1 MMNIMNVRKN
11 LIIAVVWLFA
21 LSVLVI
27 AQGPSPRKGPP
38 GFDPQI
44 GRPDH
49 GPGLPF
55 PPDHGLS
62 ILSPDMRFDGKV
74 VKGAPYSAT
83 AVTEST
89 QTLSNGARITHKTTA
104 SIYRDSEG
112 RTRREMTLD
121 RVGPFATAD
130 EPTQLIFINDPV
142 AGVHYILDQRSHTAR
157 KMAAPPDD
165 RTPRRPPSERASERA
180 SDKSPERAHGK
191 APGESKTESLG
202 KQAIEGV
209 EAEGVRSV
217 ITIPEGRIGNDRP
230 IEIVSERWDSSE
242 LQTVVLSKHNDPRF
256 GETVYR
262 LTNINRAE
270 PAQALFEVPADYKVE
285 EGRPGG
291 FFGDRRMKRP
301 GDR

>member
-1 MMNIMNVRKN
+1 MTIEKNV
-11 LIIAVVWLFA
+11 IIAIVLLLA
-21 LSVLVI
+21 LGVLVS
-27 AQGPSPRKGPP
+27 AQDPSPRKRPP
-38 GFDPQI
+38 GFGAPRGEPGQMP
-44 GRPDH
+44 GR
-49 GPGLPF
+49 PF
-55 PPDHGLS
+55 PPDHALN
-62 ILSPDMRFDGKV
+62 ILSPEMRFDGKV

-83 AVTEST
+83 AITESS

-112 RTRREMTLD
+112 RTRREVTLD

-130 EPTQLIFINDPV
+130 EPAQLIFIDDPV
-142 AGVHYILDQRSHTAR
+142 AGVHYVLDQRSHTAR
-157 KMAAPPDD
+157 KMAAPPGGGP
-165 RTPRRPPSERASERA
+165 RRRPPPERATEKAPERASA
-180 SDKSPERAHGK
+180 
-191 APGESKTESLG
+191 ESKTESLG
-202 KQAIEGV
+202 KQVIEGV

-230 IEIVSERWDSSE
+230 LEIISERWDSPE

-270 PAQALFEVPADYKVE
+270 PAQTLFEAPADYKIE
-285 EGRPGG
+285 EGGPGG
-291 FFGDRRMKRP
+291 FFGGPPMRRMKKP

>member
-1 MMNIMNVRKN
+1 MNVRKN
-11 LIIAVVWLFA
+11 LIIAIVWLFA
-21 LSVLVI
+21 LSVLAI
-27 AQGPSPRKGPP
+27 AQGQSPRKAPP
-38 GFDPQI
+38 GFGPPI
-44 GRPDH
+44 GGPDQRP
-49 GPGLPF
+49 GRPF
-55 PPDHGLS
+55 PPDHALS
-62 ILSPDMRFDGKV
+62 ILSPEMRFDGKV
-74 VKGAPYSAT
+74 VKGAAYSAT
-83 AVTEST
+83 AITESA

-112 RTRREMTLD
+112 RTRREVTLD

-130 EPTQLIFINDPV
+130 EPAQLVFINDPV
-142 AGVHYILDQRSHTAR
+142 AGVHYVLDQRNHTAR
-157 KMAAPPDD
+157 KMAAPQGDGP
-165 RTPRRPPSERASERA
+165 RRRPPHEGA
-180 SDKSPERAHGK
+180 PERAPEK
-191 APGESKTESLG
+191 AHTDGKTESLG
-202 KQAIEGV
+202 KQTIEGV

-230 IEIVSERWDSSE
+230 IEIVSERWDSPE

-270 PAQALFEVPADYKVE
+270 PAQSLFEVPPDYKVE

-291 FFGDRRMKRP
+291 FFGSPRKRP

>member
-62 ILSPDMRFDGKV
+62 ILSPEMRFDGKV

-165 RTPRRPPSERASERA
+165 RTPRRPPSERASE
-180 SDKSPERAHGK
+180 KSPERAHGK

>member
-1 MMNIMNVRKN
+1 
-11 LIIAVVWLFA
+11 
-21 LSVLVI
+21 
-27 AQGPSPRKGPP
+27 
-38 GFDPQI
+38 
-44 GRPDH
+44 
-49 GPGLPF
+49 
-55 PPDHGLS
+55 
-62 ILSPDMRFDGKV
+62 MRFGGKV

-83 AVTEST
+83 AINESA
-89 QTLSNGARITHKTTA
+89 QTLSNGVRITHKTTA

-112 RTRREMTLD
+112 RTRREVTID

-130 EPTQLIFINDPV
+130 EPAQLIFIDDPV
-142 AGVHYILDQRSHTAR
+142 AGVHYVLDQRGHTAR
-157 KMAAPPDD
+157 KMAAPDGAGP
-165 RTPRRPPSERASERA
+165 RRRPPSGRT
-180 SDKSPERAHGK
+180 PERAPEK
-191 APGESKTESLG
+191 EPAESKTESLG
-202 KQAIEGV
+202 KQVIEGV

-230 IEIVSERWDSSE
+230 IEIVSERWDSPE

-270 PAQALFEVPADYKVE
+270 PAQTMFEVPADYKVE

-291 FFGDRRMKRP
+291 FFGGRPMKRP

>member
-1 MMNIMNVRKN
+1 MNVRKN
-11 LIIAVVWLFA
+11 LIIAVIWLFA

-27 AQGPSPRKGPP
+27 AQGQSPRKGPP
-38 GFDPQI
+38 GFGPPI

-49 GPGLPF
+49 GPGRQF
-55 PPDHGLS
+55 PPDHALS
-62 ILSPDMRFDGKV
+62 ILSPEMRFDGKV

-83 AVTEST
+83 AITEST

-121 RVGPFATAD
+121 RIGPFATAD

-157 KMAAPPDD
+157 KMAAPPEDK
-165 RTPRRPPSERASERA
+165 PSRRSPHERA
-180 SDKSPERAHGK
+180 PEK
-191 APGESKTESLG
+191 APAEGKTESLG

-209 EAEGVRSV
+209 EAEGARSV

-230 IEIVSERWDSSE
+230 IEIVSERWDSPE

-270 PAQALFEVPADYKVE
+270 PAQTLFEVPADYKVE
-285 EGRPGG
+285 EGQPGG
-291 FFGDRRMKRP
+291 FFGGRRMKKP

>member
-1 MMNIMNVRKN
+1 MNVRKN
-11 LIIAVVWLFA
+11 LIIAIVWLFA

-38 GFDPQI
+38 GFGPQI

-49 GPGLPF
+49 GPGRPF

-62 ILSPDMRFDGKV
+62 ILSPEMRFDGKV

-83 AVTEST
+83 AITESV
-89 QTLSNGARITHKTTA
+89 QTLPNGARITHKTTA

-121 RVGPFATAD
+121 RIGPFATAD
-130 EPTQLIFINDPV
+130 EPAQMIFINDPV
-142 AGVHYILDQRSHTAR
+142 AGVLYILDQRNHTAR
-157 KMAAPPDD
+157 KMAND
-165 RTPRRPPSERASERA
+165 RPSRRSPSERA
-180 SDKSPERAHGK
+180 PERAHEK
-191 APGESKTESLG
+191 APAEGKTESLG
-202 KQAIEGV
+202 KQVIEGV

-256 GETVYR
+256 GESVYR

-270 PAQALFEVPADYKVE
+270 PAQTLFEVPADYKVE
-285 EGRPGG
+285 EGQPGG
-291 FFGDRRMKRP
+291 FFGGRRMKRP